1 MPANPFRF
9 DLRALPLMVGSLLTL
24 TLVLTGC
31 DSQMV
36 TARFAEAQAQAQS
49 SSGIIMPDELRAALE
64 EALPP
69 ADEATR
75 PIPDADEAFLYGV
88 GIGAI
93 QEL

>member
-9 DLRALPLMVGSLLTL
+9 DPRAVPLMLGSLLML
-24 TLVLTGC
+24 MLTGC

-36 TARFAEAQAQAQS
+36 TARFAEAQAQS

-75 PIPDADEAFLYGV
+75 PI
-88 GIGAI
+88 GAAAAMA
-93 QEL
+93 QH